1 MNTADLHYKKMT
13 ETRVEK
19 LIISLGI
26 PTTISMLITSI
37 YNLAD
42 TYFVG
47 TLGESAQGSIG
58 VLFTLQCVIQAV
70 AFMFGQGAGV
80 FVAKRLADKDV
91 KGASTYV
98 SSSFFLSFL
107 IGVIFLI
114 FGLIFLKPLVLLLGS
129 TDTILPYAKTY
140 GACILVATP
149 FIMGSFVLNN
159 CLRYEGK
166 AFYSMLGLGFGG
178 LLNILVDYLLV
189 VVFDMGVLGAG
200 IATAGSQMISFV
212 LLIVFYNK
220 FAQGV
225 ILPKYISKIKSV
237 YFNIIKAGFPSL
249 IRQGLTS
256 VSGGILNN
264 LAKPYGDPTIAAMN
278 IVNKYIGVISYVI
291 IGIGQGFQPVASF
304 NYQSKKYDRVRKS
317 IIFTIAFGVVA
328 GGLLSIPGYF
338 VPELIIRVFQ
348 KSSAVIEVGSL
359 ALVFASIGV
368 VFMPIAMVTNMLF
381 QSTFQP
387 LKASILSML
396 RSGVI
401 FIPLVFI
408 LEGNF
413 NLLGIQLAYPLADIV
428 TSLITLPVLIS
439 YLFKLKKLE
448 ENKMQ
453 KLVVASGNKGK
464 IKEIKEIFSKYY
476 DIYAMGELGFNEEIE
491 ETGSTFYENSLIK
504 AKAVSLALGV
514 DVLADDS
521 GLMVDA
527 LNGAPGIY
535 SARYAGEHG
544 NDKQNRDLLLKNLE
558 NETNRK
564 ARFASSVVLYK
575 TDGTVVDGYG
585 ETLGEI
591 LTEEQGE
598 NGFGYDCIFYSYD
611 LNKSFGLA
619 TSEEKNKV
627 SHRYRALVSLKNKL
641 DN

>member
-19 LIISLGI
+19 LIIRLGI

-58 VLFTLQCVIQAV
+58 VLCTLQCVIQAV

-225 ILPKYISKIKSV
+225 ILPKYISKIK
-237 YFNIIKAGFPSL
+237 N
-249 IRQGLTS
+249 
-256 VSGGILNN
+256 
-264 LAKPYGDPTIAAMN
+264 
-278 IVNKYIGVISYVI
+278 
-291 IGIGQGFQPVASF
+291 
-304 NYQSKKYDRVRKS
+304 
-317 IIFTIAFGVVA
+317 
-328 GGLLSIPGYF
+328 
-338 VPELIIRVFQ
+338 
-348 KSSAVIEVGSL
+348 
-359 ALVFASIGV
+359 
-368 VFMPIAMVTNMLF
+368 
-381 QSTFQP
+381 
-387 LKASILSML
+387 
-396 RSGVI
+396 
-401 FIPLVFI
+401 
-408 LEGNF
+408 
-413 NLLGIQLAYPLADIV
+413 
-428 TSLITLPVLIS
+428 
-439 YLFKLKKLE
+439 
-448 ENKMQ
+448 
-453 KLVVASGNKGK
+453 
-464 IKEIKEIFSKYY
+464 
-476 DIYAMGELGFNEEIE
+476 
-491 ETGSTFYENSLIK
+491 
-504 AKAVSLALGV
+504 
-514 DVLADDS
+514 
-521 GLMVDA
+521 
-527 LNGAPGIY
+527 
-535 SARYAGEHG
+535 
-544 NDKQNRDLLLKNLE
+544 
-558 NETNRK
+558 
-564 ARFASSVVLYK
+564 
-575 TDGTVVDGYG
+575 
-585 ETLGEI
+585 
-591 LTEEQGE
+591 
-598 NGFGYDCIFYSYD
+598 
-611 LNKSFGLA
+611 
-619 TSEEKNKV
+619 
-627 SHRYRALVSLKNKL
+627 
-641 DN
+641 